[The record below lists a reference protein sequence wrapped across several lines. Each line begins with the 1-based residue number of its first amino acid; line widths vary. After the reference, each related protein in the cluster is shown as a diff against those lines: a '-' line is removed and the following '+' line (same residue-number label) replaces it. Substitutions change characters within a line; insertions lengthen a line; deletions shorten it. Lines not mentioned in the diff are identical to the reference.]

1 MGTAL
6 VGAHTLGHL
15 MGAEQ
20 ARWLDNRALTVHP
33 SGFDGIEPG
42 TLDRQVADDDAHAV
56 AVPCARV
63 VMGPNPGAP
72 APPNVPGEVSPE
84 QHPDRTPPPPQ
95 FAPAPSQELGSEGTD
110 RPPP

>member
-56 AVPCARV
+56 AVPFARV
-63 VMGPNPGAP
+63 VMGPDPGAHGP
-72 APPNVPGEVSPE
+72 ADVPGGVVPE
-84 QHPDRTPPPPQ
+84 PHPDRDPPRLQ
-95 FAPAPSQELGSEGTD
+95 FDPAPIQELGRD
-110 RPPP
+110 